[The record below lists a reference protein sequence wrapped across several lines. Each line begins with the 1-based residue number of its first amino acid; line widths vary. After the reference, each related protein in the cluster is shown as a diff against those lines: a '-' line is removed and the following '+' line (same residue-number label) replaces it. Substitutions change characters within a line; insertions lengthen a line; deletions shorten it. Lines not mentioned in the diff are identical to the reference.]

1 MRLGRIFAELEGDS
15 QIFALCRRD
24 PRRLF
29 FPTMASLNGIA
40 KSLLVI
46 VMLVICAATARAQAS
61 APSPDASPTPVAVQA
76 KPPDE
81 PSSAAP
87 DAEVEPDAGASPAP
101 AEPGDDSNAPPSA
114 ERVAHPPEIET
125 YVVPEYP
132 QIARQRGVEGR
143 VLLLVIIDA
152 SGKVEDHVEVMD
164 SIPMLDQAAID
175 AVHQWSFS
183 PARDADGIPIRVQMT
198 VPVRFTLR

>member
-1 MRLGRIFAELEGDS
+1 V
-15 QIFALCRRD
+15 
-24 PRRLF
+24 
-29 FPTMASLNGIA
+29 ASVNAIA
-40 KSLLVI
+40 RSLLVI
-46 VMLVICAATARAQAS
+46 AMLVMWAATARAQAG
-61 APSPDASPTPVAVQA
+61 APSPDASPTPVEVQA

-81 PSSAAP
+81 PSSSAS

-101 AEPGDDSNAPPSA
+101 AEPGDDSNAPLSA
-114 ERVAHPPEIET
+114 DRVAHPPEIET

-132 QIARQRGVEGR
+132 QMARKRGVEGR
-143 VLLLVIIDA
+143 VLLSVVIDA
-152 SGKVEDHVEVMD
+152 SGKVEDRVEVLD

-183 PARDADGIPIRVQMT
+183 PARDAEGIPVRVQMT